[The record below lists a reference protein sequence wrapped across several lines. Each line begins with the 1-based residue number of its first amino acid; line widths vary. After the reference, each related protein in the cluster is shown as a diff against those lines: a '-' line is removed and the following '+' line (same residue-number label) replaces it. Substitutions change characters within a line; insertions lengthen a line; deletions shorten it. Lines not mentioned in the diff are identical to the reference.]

1 MKGCINMADKNYEIK
16 MDGKEHKFGEATRYT
31 KDGKGRFDLIPSDVM
46 AKVIEYIYKGA
57 PHDTDV
63 NRSYYFGTESKI
75 KLYRYAMSG
84 NYVKTIVMLSMFEYH
99 DPKTNQ
105 SMYTVDEVIIA
116 ISRAVNKMLYD
127 LAIHFQKGA
136 EKYGERNCEKGIPE
150 WSFKDSGLRHMC
162 QYLDG
167 KNDENH
173 FIASIWNFWM
183 AEWTVLNHPER
194 CIGYKAPI
202 NQDDVKKNDNELNNK
217 KSDVKYKLKNEKTC
231 YKSNNKKTAVEE
243 EEPISKISL
252 KCMICD
258 NKVLN
263 ALKPLISVITHQPK
277 FASWLKETYSD
288 VDVWAIYIALFLYEY
303 DEPFFIDGSVNI
315 SMMEMFVRVLPII
328 RGITSHEVVGYADDS
343 ESSRANKAYGRFVF
357 SDVYVLSLTFKMP
370 IGKLIDACR
379 QK

>member
-194 CIGYKAPI
+194 CIGYKAPETKSESVRK
-202 NQDDVKKNDNELNNK
+202 DESVKCNPKNNK
-217 KSDVKYKLKNEKTC
+217 VHYRSEKH
-231 YKSNNKKTAVEE
+231 VIDIGEE
-243 EEPISKISL
+243 SVSKILL
-252 KCMICD
+252 KDKPVRELIGD
-258 NKVLN
+258 EKVYN
-263 ALKPLISVITHQPK
+263 ALKPLISIIVHQPK

-288 VDVWAIYIALFLYEY
+288 VDVWDIYIALLLYEY
-303 DEPFFIDGSVNI
+303 DEPIFMNGAINMSTMNV
-315 SMMEMFVRVLPII
+315 FVRVLPIVCE
-328 RGITSHEVVGYADDS
+328 ITERKVRLTSNHVHTRTIYAYRKFLQS
-343 ESSRANKAYGRFVF
+343 GLYE
-357 SDVYVLSLTFKMP
+357 LSLTSKMP

>member
-1 MKGCINMADKNYEIK
+1 MADKNYEIK

-31 KDGKGRFDLIPSDVM
+31 KDGKGRFDLIPTDVM
-46 AKVIEYIYKGA
+46 AKVIEYICKEA
-57 PHDTDV
+57 PNDEHV
-63 NRSYYFGTESKI
+63 NRNYCFGAESKI

-99 DPKTNQ
+99 DTKSEQ
-105 SMYTVDEVIIA
+105 SMHTDEEVVIA

-202 NQDDVKKNDNELNNK
+202 NPDDVKKNDNELNNK

-252 KCMICD
+252 KCMIGD
-258 NKVLN
+258 RKVLN

-277 FASWLKETYSD
+277 LASWLKETYSD
-288 VDVWAIYIALFLYEY
+288 VDVWDIYITLFLYEY
-303 DEPFFIDGSVNI
+303 DEPFFVNGSVNI
-315 SMMEMFVRVLPII
+315 STMEMFARVLPII
-328 RGITSHEVVGYADDS
+328 RGITSHEVVVYPDDYK
-343 ESSRANKAYGRFVF
+343 SSRAIKAYGRFIF
-357 SDVYVLSLTFKMP
+357 SDVYELSHTFKMP
-370 IGKLIDACR
+370 IGKFMDILSIWK

>member
-1 MKGCINMADKNYEIK
+1 
-16 MDGKEHKFGEATRYT
+16 
-31 KDGKGRFDLIPSDVM
+31 
-46 AKVIEYIYKGA
+46 
-57 PHDTDV
+57 
-63 NRSYYFGTESKI
+63 
-75 KLYRYAMSG
+75 MSG

-202 NQDDVKKNDNELNNK
+202 NQRDVKKNDNELNNK

-243 EEPISKISL
+243 EEPI
-252 KCMICD
+252 
-258 NKVLN
+258 
-263 ALKPLISVITHQPK
+263 
-277 FASWLKETYSD
+277 
-288 VDVWAIYIALFLYEY
+288 
-303 DEPFFIDGSVNI
+303 
-315 SMMEMFVRVLPII
+315 
-328 RGITSHEVVGYADDS
+328 
-343 ESSRANKAYGRFVF
+343 
-357 SDVYVLSLTFKMP
+357 
-370 IGKLIDACR
+370 
-379 QK
+379 